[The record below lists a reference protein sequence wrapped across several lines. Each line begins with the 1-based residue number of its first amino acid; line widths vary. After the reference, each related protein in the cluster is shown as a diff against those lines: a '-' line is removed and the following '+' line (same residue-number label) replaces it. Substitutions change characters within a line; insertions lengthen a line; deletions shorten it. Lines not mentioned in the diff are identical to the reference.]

1 MGNLRVWS
9 LVLLGACGGVAE
21 DPSDPT
27 DPPEDVPRTCIVTS
41 SDGERLVAE
50 LLGRDRPSTVEWLR
64 DGALYSS
71 WSYDY
76 DAANRLVMQRQD
88 HGGPG
93 GSVPDG
99 IEDSARTIEHS
110 ATGAIVRWMGLPS
123 QVVSETATYT
133 VDASDRV
140 VAYQDNGGGMRTFTL
155 GAGGRLDSSH
165 VEAVDVDTQQAY
177 TTDTV
182 YAYDGNGRLSART
195 VTDSR
200 SGSPTTL
207 TFEHE
212 VSTARLVVHVQ
223 TLSPRM
229 SYAYDYDAQERLI
242 GAAVDEDGDTTMDW
256 ITELTYAGDGSVT
269 TAASRGGVVGRT
281 HTFSAGCDYAPI
293 APGPVHGWTRPGAE
307 WLYVQPAI
315 PFAYQ

>member
-1 MGNLRVWS
+1 MGILRVWP
-9 LVLLGACGGVAE
+9 LVLVGACGGVATE
-21 DPSDPT
+21 DPG
-27 DPPEDVPRTCIVTS
+27 DPPDDVPRTCIVTS
-41 SDGERLVAE
+41 SDGERIVAD
-50 LLGRDRPSTVEWLR
+50 LLGRDRPSTVAWLR
-64 DGALYSS
+64 DGALYTS

-123 QVVSETATYT
+123 QVVSEMATYT
-133 VDASDRV
+133 IDASDRV
-140 VAYQDNGGGMRTFTL
+140 VAYQDDGGGMMTFTL
-155 GAGGRLDSSH
+155 GASGRLDSAH
-165 VEAVDVDTQQAY
+165 AEGVDVDTQQAY

-182 YAYDGNGRLSART
+182 YAYDDDGRLVMRS

-200 SGSPTTL
+200 GGSPATL
-207 TFEHE
+207 TYAHE
-212 VSTARLVVHVQ
+212 VTPGRLVVHVQ
-223 TLSPRM
+223 TLSPLVT
-229 SYAYDYDAQERLI
+229 YAYDHDAQDRVTR
-242 GAAVDEDGDTTMDW
+242 ASVDEDGDAVMDW
-256 ITELTYAGDGSVT
+256 ITELTYASDGAVT

-281 HTFSAGCDYAPI
+281 HTFSAGCDYAPA
-293 APGPVHGWTRPGAE
+293 APGPVHGWQRPGAE

-315 PFAYQ
+315 PNAYQ